1 MNLTMPVSLPA
12 LRHRLPLLLVLG
24 LSLALSVALIAVRVL
39 ITREWLFVFLL
50 WNLFLAAI
58 PFALSAA
65 LHLAARRPK
74 ARLLLPVGVVWLLF
88 FPNAPYL
95 VTDLFHLEPRA
106 GVPYW
111 YDLALILSCA
121 WNGLMLAYA
130 SLLDM
135 HTLVRQRLGFW
146 VGWGFA
152 TLALGLSAFGVY
164 LGRYLRF
171 NSWDI
176 LSNPFTLFYDIV
188 QRFLHPFHNWQTWG
202 VTVVFWAFL
211 LLGYATVRL
220 LGRVETAVDTAQ

>member
-1 MNLTMPVSLPA
+1 MPLPPGA
-12 LRHRLPLLLVLG
+12 LRHRLPLFFVLG
-24 LSLALSVALIAVRVL
+24 LSLALSFALIAVRIF
-39 ITREWLFVFLL
+39 ITGQLQFAFLL

-58 PFALSAA
+58 PFGLSAA
-65 LHLAARRPK
+65 LALAARPPG
-74 ARLLLPVGVVWLLF
+74 ARLLLPVGAVWLLF

-95 VTDLFHLEPRA
+95 ITDLFHLEHRP

-111 YDLALILSCA
+111 YDLALIMSCA
-121 WNGLMLAYA
+121 WNGLMLAFA

-135 HTLVRQRLGFW
+135 HTLVRQRLGIGT
-146 VGWGFA
+146 GWLFV

-164 LGRYLRF
+164 LGRYLRY

-188 QRFLHPFHNWQTWG
+188 QRLLHPFHNWQTWG

-211 LLGYATVRL
+211 LIAYATVRL
-220 LGRVETAVDTAQ
+220 LGRGAVNND